1 MNSGVCPLGIGL
13 TKMIPLKGGKAM
25 TLIGQY
31 YYNVVRPELG
41 PEQSFRFQIN
51 YAIPKG

>member
-41 PEQSFRFQIN
+41 P
-51 YAIPKG
+51 AIIQVPD